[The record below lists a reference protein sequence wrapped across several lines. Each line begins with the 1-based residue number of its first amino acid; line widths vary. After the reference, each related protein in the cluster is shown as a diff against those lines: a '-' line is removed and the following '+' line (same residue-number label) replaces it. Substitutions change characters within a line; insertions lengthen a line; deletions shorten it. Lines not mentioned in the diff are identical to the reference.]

1 MSEDIPAD
9 WDAKPVKILV
19 GKNFNDIHVAEIIV
33 VTHLSSRL
41 KSMNK

>member
-1 MSEDIPAD
+1 
-9 WDAKPVKILV
+9 LV

-41 KSMNK
+41 KSMNKWILLLCVEESNQ